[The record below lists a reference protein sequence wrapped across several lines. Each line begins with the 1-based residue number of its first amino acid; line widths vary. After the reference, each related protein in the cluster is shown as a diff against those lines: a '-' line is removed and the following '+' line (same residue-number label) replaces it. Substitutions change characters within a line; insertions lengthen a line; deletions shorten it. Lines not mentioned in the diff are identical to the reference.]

1 MKQKKFMTFSCI
13 VFSADLF
20 DSGKSESFDYA
31 VICTD
36 PAEYNASGREFG
48 KLAYA
53 KADSNNLGRFIYTE
67 IGDIEK

>member
-20 DSGKSESFDYA
+20 DSGKSE
-31 VICTD
+31 
-36 PAEYNASGREFG
+36 YNASGREFG
-48 KLAYA
+48 NLAYA